1 MSAVTEEGIQIPSSL
16 FSDGVTVDPPSV
28 SGVVIA
34 VIVIN
39 QGEIFVVH
47 LGGPLDGL
55 DEVSRGIR
63 LSIGRVIVS
72 RCDISLR
79 VEHLRHILVEVHA
92 IAVKGSVLREG
103 QGARGC
109 RFQRIPQQRAE
120 HVPVVEHVQG
130 GYLLYLCPM

>member
-55 DEVSRGIR
+55 DEVRSE
-63 LSIGRVIVS
+63 
-72 RCDISLR
+72 
-79 VEHLRHILVEVHA
+79 EHTSELQSH
-92 IAVKGSVLREG
+92 
-103 QGARGC
+103 
-109 RFQRIPQQRAE
+109 
-120 HVPVVEHVQG
+120 
-130 GYLLYLCPM
+130 